1 DIKDLV
7 LFTAPV
13 CILSRNL
20 IRMLHLP
27 TIDRFLRAL
36 IFCCAYYLQI
46 TEEMSVRISQLS
58 SKLRTS
64 NCDRIEN
71 EFQDNLA
78 DLRLLVAKEYC
89 IILIGGADTKK
100 YHHLGYSKMQ
110 KSLSDSDARLFESFV
125 RISIQIVWIA
135 LGRKKFHL
143 IELETHR
150 ILKTDLFNPVK
161 HRLTLEYMHEMPVAE
176 RATLLGRCVRR
187 DRKPKMRSPLMND
200 VFCHRPIDYRLLGLG
215 VVNYPQLSTRLKYFR
230 MVVAGT
236 EETLMA
242 SGYTL
247 GIIGLPRSHFDTM
260 LRPLP
265 PPCDLKSK
273 SS

>member
-1 DIKDLV
+1 MI
-7 LFTAPV
+7 
-13 CILSRNL
+13 
-20 IRMLHLP
+20 
-27 TIDRFLRAL
+27 TICL
-36 IFCCAYYLQI
+36 
-46 TEEMSVRISQLS
+46 T
-58 SKLRTS
+58 
-64 NCDRIEN
+64 
-71 EFQDNLA
+71 
-78 DLRLLVAKEYC
+78 
-89 IILIGGADTKK
+89 GGADTKK
-100 YHHLGYSKMQ
+100 YHHLGFNKMR

-161 HRLTLEYMHEMPVAE
+161 HRLKSEYMHEMMPAE
-176 RATLLGRCVRR
+176 RAT
-187 DRKPKMRSPLMND
+187 
-200 VFCHRPIDYRLLGLG
+200 
-215 VVNYPQLSTRLKYFR
+215 LSTRLKYFR

-236 EETLMA
+236 EETLEA

-273 SS
+273 SSM